1 MRKKV
6 SIVWLLSVIM
16 VLSMA
21 GCRSTPN
28 TTIETASTVTNE
40 SGKLE
45 FEPRG
50 TYNIQKGGKQQLCIY
65 RFDAPNDKVVVYQ
78 ISEWI
83 YLLGEDSGNKGTKYA
98 NVFMKDSEFIALSN
112 KYLLFENKEGKVAIS
127 IKETEGVEGGA
138 SLCKV
143 YSFDELSD
151 EEKQAFIYPV
161 ECQEVK
167 K

>member
-6 SIVWLLSVIM
+6 SIVWLLSVII

-21 GCRSTPN
+21 GCRSTST
-28 TTIETASTVTNE
+28 TTIEIAPTVTNE
-40 SGKLE
+40 SDKLE

-50 TYNIQKGGKQQLCIY
+50 TYNIQKGGKQQLCVY
-65 RFDAPNDKVVVYQ
+65 RFDTPNDKIVVYQ
-78 ISEWI
+78 ISKCI
-83 YLLGEDSGNKGTKYA
+83 YLVGEDSKKGTKYA

-127 IKETEGVEGGA
+127 IKETEGIEGGA

-143 YSFDELSD
+143 YSFDELSN
-151 EEKQAFIYPV
+151 EEKHAFIYPV
-161 ECQEVK
+161 ECQEVRK
-167 K
+167 